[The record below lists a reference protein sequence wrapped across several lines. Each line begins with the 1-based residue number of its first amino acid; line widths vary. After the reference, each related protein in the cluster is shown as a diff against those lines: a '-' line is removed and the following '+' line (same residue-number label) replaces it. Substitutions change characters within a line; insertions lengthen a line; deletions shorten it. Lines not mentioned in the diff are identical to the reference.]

1 MEFNEKLQ
9 QLRIKNGLTQQ
20 QLADKLYVSRAAVS
34 KWESG
39 RGYPSIDSLKLIAD
53 FFSTT
58 VDELITG
65 TQVLAIAEENK
76 KQVKKHFRD
85 TVFGLIDIC
94 MLLLLFLPLFAS
106 KSDGIISEVPLIG
119 LYGIQTYLKILYFA
133 LVISSGVLGILTL
146 VLINYDGF
154 TFNKL
159 TVMLSLSLGVIA
171 TLLFVI
177 SLQPYA
183 ATFAFAM
190 LSVKVAVMIKRP

>member
-1 MEFNEKLQ
+1 M
-9 QLRIKNGLTQQ
+9 
-20 QLADKLYVSRAAVS
+20 
-34 KWESG
+34 
-39 RGYPSIDSLKLIAD
+39 
-53 FFSTT
+53 
-58 VDELITG
+58 
-65 TQVLAIAEENK
+65 
-76 KQVKKHFRD
+76 
-85 TVFGLIDIC
+85 
-94 MLLLLFLPLFAS
+94 
-106 KSDGIISEVPLIG
+106 
-119 LYGIQTYLKILYFA
+119 KILYFA